1 MDHVTSPPSQ
11 PLQAAKWMVGA
22 ILSFTTMAI
31 AGRAVT
37 PYLDTF
43 EIMTFRS
50 LFGLLLV
57 LVIAGYRGRLQE
69 IRTNRLGTHI
79 LRNVFHFSGQNLW
92 FYSMTLIPLAQL
104 MALEFSYPIW
114 VALVA
119 PLFLAERLTRTR
131 LAAALI
137 GFVGILVI
145 VRPGMA
151 TMNVGTL
158 TAILSSVGFAGSAI
172 VTKKLIRDQ
181 SITCILFW
189 LALLQLI
196 FGLVTSALDGVITLP
211 EGRQWAWIVL
221 IAVAGICAHF
231 SVTKAL
237 SLAPASIA
245 IPMDFARLP
254 VIAIVAAIIYGE
266 PLDPFV
272 FLGGLLILGAIF
284 TLIREKPAPEIP

>member
-151 TMNVGTL
+151 AMNVGTL